1 MRDDNADG
9 EVRTNEETIGTSFVL
24 VGAQLT
30 FENRRVYGSFG
41 MVNLIICART
51 SKR

>member
-9 EVRTNEETIGTSFVL
+9 EVRTNEGTTGTSFVL

-30 FENRRVYGSFG
+30 FENSGVHRSFG
-41 MVNLIICART
+41 MINLIICART
-51 SKR
+51 PKH